1 MKKKGTI
8 RSVLSFAGEC
18 KGKLIISV
26 LLAVISVFC
35 GLLPFLGAYRIIM
48 MFFEETVT
56 LSVILKWAGI
66 SVLGYVL
73 KLIFYGLSTSFSHI
87 SAYKILESIRTA
99 LCGKFMRQP
108 LGDVTGK
115 TAGELKS
122 VVVDRVETIE
132 LPLAHA
138 IPEGVSNLL
147 MPLCVFGYMIY
158 LDWRAAL
165 ASLVCVPIGAVIYAV
180 MMRNYSSQYDKF
192 MKASARVNSVIVEY
206 IEGIQV
212 IKAFNRSSGSYEKY
226 SNAVRDFRNFTL
238 DWFKSTWGLMNLG
251 NAVLPSTLLG
261 LLPAGVLLY
270 TGGFLTP
277 AELTL
282 CIILSMSIIAPVSWF
297 VVMVNDFK
305 SIQYAVMDV
314 NSVLDSRELSAAS
327 KRVDFPNC
335 DIKLDNVSFA
345 YNNDLGNAIN
355 GISVT
360 LPQNSFTALVGPSG
374 GGKSTIAKL
383 IARFWDV
390 NEGAISIGGN
400 NIKDIPP
407 EQLSEMI
414 SYVAQDNFLF
424 NCSVLENIRLGD
436 PKATDEQ
443 VYAAAKAA
451 MCDEFIGKLKNGY
464 NSSAGEAGGKLSG
477 GERQRIAIARAIL
490 KNAPIV
496 ILDEATAFTDPE
508 NEAQLQQSINSLTK
522 GKTLLV
528 IAHRLSTIKS
538 ADNIILLENGK
549 ISAQG
554 TQSEL
559 LQSSE
564 LYLKMWNAH
573 IGAKSWAANN
583 SEVSANV

>member
-8 RSVLSFAGEC
+8 RSVLGFAGEC

-99 LCGKFMRQP
+99 LCRKFMRQP
-108 LGDVTGK
+108 LGDITGK

-122 VVVDRVETIE
+122 VVVDRVETIG

-165 ASLVCVPIGAVIYAV
+165 ASLVCVPIGAVIYAI

-226 SNAVRDFRNFTL
+226 SNAVRDFRDFTL

-270 TGGFLTP
+270 TSGILTP

-390 NEGAISIGGN
+390 NEGAIFIGGN
-400 NIKDIPP
+400 NIRDIPP

-424 NCSVLENIRLGD
+424 NCSVLENIRLGN
-436 PKATDEQ
+436 PNATDEQ

-451 MCDEFIGKLKNGY
+451 MCDEFIGKLENGY

>member
-1 MKKKGTI
+1 MKFFEFGKENRELMVLLHGGGVCYRAALPTAK
-8 RSVLSFAGEC
+8 VLSR
-18 KGKLIISV
+18 KYHVV
-26 LLAVISVFC
+26 LV
-35 GLLPFLGAYRIIM
+35 AYDG
-48 MFFEETVT
+48 FNPDEPATEF
-56 LSVILKWAGI
+56 
-66 SVLGYVL
+66 
-73 KLIFYGLSTSFSHI
+73 
-87 SAYKILESIRTA
+87 
-99 LCGKFMRQP
+99 
-108 LGDVTGK
+108 
-115 TAGELKS
+115 KS
-122 VVVDRVETIE
+122 VVDEAERLGDYIVKNYGGKIDV
-132 LPLAHA
+132 LY
-138 IPEGVSNLL
+138 GVSFGCRVMREVLSDKRLTITTTIADGMETYDYPDIKSEWGKNICCFFMTGLVYWLFGKAGPKRKKLIAKAMGRNLEEIDRIL
-147 MPLCVFGYMIY
+147 YRDATWKSWKNQDYSCFG
-158 LDWRAAL
+158 RH
-165 ASLVCVPIGAVIYAV
+165 
-180 MMRNYSSQYDKF
+180 
-192 MKASARVNSVIVEY
+192 
-206 IEGIQV
+206 
-212 IKAFNRSSGSYEKY
+212 FNF
-226 SNAVRDFRNFTL
+226 D
-238 DWFKSTWGLMNLG
+238 
-251 NAVLPSTLLG
+251 
-261 LLPAGVLLY
+261 
-270 TGGFLTP
+270 
-277 AELTL
+277 
-282 CIILSMSIIAPVSWF
+282 
-297 VVMVNDFK
+297 DFK
-305 SIQYAVMDV
+305 RTDMYIWH
-314 NSVLDSRELSAAS
+314 
-327 KRVDFPNC
+327 
-335 DIKLDNVSFA
+335 
-345 YNNDLGNAIN
+345 
-355 GISVT
+355 GIRSVT

-424 NCSVLENIRLGD
+424 NCSVLENIRLGN

>member
-1 MKKKGTI
+1 M
-8 RSVLSFAGEC
+8 
-18 KGKLIISV
+18 
-26 LLAVISVFC
+26 FC

-56 LSVILKWAGI
+56 LSGILKWAGI

-73 KLIFYGLSTSFSHI
+73 RLIFYGLSTSFSHI
-87 SAYKILESIRTA
+87 SAYNILESIRTA
-99 LCGKFMRQP
+99 LCRKFMRQP

-212 IKAFNRSSGSYEKY
+212 IKAFNCSSGSYEKY
-226 SNAVRDFRNFTL
+226 SNAVRDFRDFTL

-314 NSVLDSRELSAAS
+314 NSVLDSRELSAAT

-400 NIKDIPP
+400 NIRDIPS

-451 MCDEFIGKLKNGY
+451 MCDEFIGKLENGY

-538 ADNIILLENGK
+538 ADKIILLENGK